1 MKNLKTFENFINE
14 ELHNLSLWRSDD
26 DPSASIGGIKPSKW
40 DDVNLTDEEKSFL
53 VFIYNN
59 FASGGPVAD
68 AINWKYIA
76 FEHGKDMM
84 QSVIDDEYKEL
95 RYEKVAPIAKR
106 ILNKLNGE

>member
-14 ELHNLSLWRSDD
+14 ELHRSQD

-68 AINWKYIA
+68 AINWKYIV
-76 FEHGKDMM
+76 FEHGRNMM
-84 QSVIDDEYKEL
+84 QSVIDGEFKEL

-106 ILNKLNGE
+106 ILNKINGE